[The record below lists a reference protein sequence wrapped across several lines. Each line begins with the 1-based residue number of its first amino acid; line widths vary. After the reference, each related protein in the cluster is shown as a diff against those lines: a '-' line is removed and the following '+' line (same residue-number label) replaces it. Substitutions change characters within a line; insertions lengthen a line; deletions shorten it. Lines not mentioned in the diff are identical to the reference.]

1 MKMKCASGTDFG
13 NQLDLDIMIPGDD
26 EIAQGSEP
34 NISIDLLDLLADKL
48 PDESSGVFTVPLKA
62 LLFEAAD
69 YHEESPAALV
79 SWLDFYIKELRKKYS
94 L

>member
-1 MKMKCASGTDFG
+1 MKMKCAEGTDFG
-13 NQLDLDIMIPGDD
+13 NQLDLHIMIPSDD

-34 NISIDLLDLLADKL
+34 DISIDLLDLLADKL

-69 YHEESPAALV
+69 YHEEGPAALV
-79 SWLDFYIKELRKKYS
+79 SWLDLYANELRKKFA